1 MDEIDP
7 KSPHVQTALAMSAV
21 AVAFARTLQELIPDE
36 DALAIL
42 QSKAAVGLTILRQTP
57 DAEIATAI
65 FRFVRDRLC
74 DPNVIEQPAD

>member
-1 MDEIDP
+1 MEQIDP
-7 KSPHVQTALAMSAV
+7 KSPHVQTALALSAL
-21 AVAFARTLQELIPDE
+21 AVAFAQALRELIPDE

-42 QSKAAVGLTILRQTP
+42 QSKVAVELKRVDRTP

-65 FRFVRDRLC
+65 FRFVRDRLR